1 MNFSRRDPRQ
11 FDFPG
16 RFPLEED
23 MPPRRFTNVV
33 AFDDGPFPRHH
44 AGRVLV
50 VGTVYADLRLDGVL
64 VGAVEKDGRDAADA
78 LSRLVVQSR
87 FNAHIRLVM
96 LQGIALG
103 GFNVVDVF
111 ELQRRLARPILVVSR
126 RRPDMAAI
134 QEALLKHIPAGAA
147 KWRIIERLG
156 PMEPAG
162 PVFIQRVGIEREAAL
177 ETVNHFTVHGHLPEP
192 LRSAHLIAGALVN
205 GQSRGKS

>member
-1 MNFSRRDPRQ
+1 
-11 FDFPG
+11 
-16 RFPLEED
+16 

-33 AFDDGPFPRHH
+33 AFDDGPFPRQHT
-44 AGRVLV
+44 GRVPV

-64 VGAVEKDGRDAADA
+64 VGSIAKDGRDAADA
-78 LSRLVVQSR
+78 LARMVAGSR
-87 FNAHIRLVM
+87 FDAHIRLVM

-111 ELQRRLARPILVVSR
+111 ALQQHLARPVLVVSR
-126 RRPDMAAI
+126 RRPDLAAI
-134 QEALLKHIPAGAA
+134 REALLKHIPAGTA

-177 ETVNHFTVHGHLPEP
+177 ETVAHFSIHGHLPEP

-205 GQSRGKS
+205 GQSRGGA

>member
-1 MNFSRRDPRQ
+1 
-11 FDFPG
+11 
-16 RFPLEED
+16 
-23 MPPRRFTNVV
+23 MPPRRFTNLV

-44 AGRVLV
+44 TGRVPV

-64 VGAVEKDGRDAADA
+64 VGAVDKDGADAADA
-78 LSRLVVQSR
+78 LTQMIVASR
-87 FNAHIRLVM
+87 FDAHIRLVM

-111 ELQRRLARPILVVSR
+111 ELQRRLKRPILVVSR
-126 RRPDMAAI
+126 RQPDLGGIRAALR
-134 QEALLKHIPAGAA
+134 AHVPAGDA

-177 ETVNHFTVHGHLPEP
+177 ETLKHFAVHGHLPEP

-205 GQSRGKS
+205 GQSRGNP